1 MIAKWRLCPYFIL
14 LLGMNWKKMSLF
26 IAGFLCLLLVAFVSK
41 NTVKSNYEVA
51 REIIVMRK
59 IAHEL
64 LLYSGDSSSRI
75 LPVNQL
81 HENEFEIPFEAS
93 FSFTPDSL
101 VRIIDKVISA
111 NKLPSTYIVN
121 VKEIPTQKVIFGYA
135 FSGNQQK
142 SIVPCL
148 GREQPTMRYS
158 INIQFPEDA
167 AIPANTIYMAAMGL
181 LGLGLFLFG
190 VKQLEK
196 TKLPVTKETAGTIA
210 EKPFISIGKYA
221 FYPEQQLLVFDN
233 EKADLTIK
241 ESKLLHIFATDPNQV
256 IDRNK
261 LQKVWEDE
269 GVIVGRSLDMFV
281 SRLRKKLEN
290 DAAVKIVNIHGK
302 GYKLEINEESI

>member
-1 MIAKWRLCPYFIL
+1 
-14 LLGMNWKKMSLF
+14 MNWKKISLF
-26 IAGFLCLLLVAFVSK
+26 TVGLLCLLLVAFVSK

-81 HENEFEIPFEAS
+81 SENEFEIPFATS
-93 FSFTPDSL
+93 FSFKPDSL
-101 VRIIDKVISA
+101 VSIIDKVIAAS
-111 NKLPSTYIVN
+111 KLPSSYIVN
-121 VKEIPTQKVIFGYA
+121 VKEIPTEKVIFGYA
-135 FSGNQQK
+135 ISGTKQNN
-142 SIVPCL
+142 IVPCL

-158 INIQFPEDA
+158 INIKFPDDA
-167 AIPANTIYMAAMGL
+167 PFAANTIYIAAMAL
-181 LGLGLFLFG
+181 LGLGVFLFG
-190 VKQLEK
+190 VKQLKK
-196 TKLPVTKETAGTIA
+196 TKLPLIKETEESTV
-210 EKPFISIGKYA
+210 EKPVITIGKYT
-221 FYPEQQLLVFDN
+221 FYPEQQLLVFNN

-241 ESKLLHIFATDPNQV
+241 ESKLLHIFATEPNQV

-290 DAAVKIVNIHGK
+290 DPAVKLVNIHGK
-302 GYKLEINEESI
+302 GYKLEISGESI